1 MTCRESAFPDAIL
14 DLELYAKLTPIMDI
28 SGASEQLDA
37 ERAVMALFSDPE
49 HAYSW
54 KAAYFYF
61 LSNSKHFLEQILVRS
76 Q

>member
-1 MTCRESAFPDAIL
+1 MCRKPSFPDVIL
-14 DLELYAKLTPIMDI
+14 DLEVYAKLTPVMDV

-49 HAYSW
+49 HVYSW

-61 LSNSKHFLEQILVRS
+61 FSSSKHFLEQILVRP
-76 Q
+76 